1 VEINNINKIH
11 NKKIKIMSTLI
22 SKESVIEAFQFRH
35 ATKEFDATKIVSVE
49 DFKYILQTAQL
60 SPSSFGFE
68 PWHFIVVQDK
78 ELRELLKPVAW
89 GAPVKLDTASH
100 FVLGLSMKAPMVKWD
115 SEYIMHMMK
124 DVKQLPSEV
133 IEMYSKFYREFQ
145 ERDFDLDS
153 DKKLFDW
160 ASKQTYIALG
170 NMMTSAA
177 LIGIDSCPIEGFH
190 QENAEALLKEKFGV
204 DTEKF
209 GLSFMAAFGYR
220 KADPENGKSRRKL
233 EDIVTWK

>member
-1 VEINNINKIH
+1 
-11 NKKIKIMSTLI
+11 MSTPNI
-22 SKESVIEAFQFRH
+22 AKEEIINAFNFRH
-35 ATKEFDATKIVSVE
+35 ATKEFDATKTIS
-49 DFKYILQTAQL
+49 DDDMKFILEAAHL

-89 GAPVKLDTASH
+89 GAPLKLDTASH
-100 FVLGLSMKAPMVKWD
+100 FVLGLSMKAPMVKHD

-124 DVKQLPSEV
+124 DVKQLPADV

-145 ERDFDLDS
+145 ERDFDLDT

-160 ASKQTYIALG
+160 SSKQTYIALG
-170 NMMTSAA
+170 NMMTAAA
-177 LIGIDSCPIEGFH
+177 LTGIDSCPIEGFH

-204 DTEKF
+204 DTNKY
-209 GLSFMAAFGYR
+209 GLSFMTAFGYR
-220 KADPENGKSRRKL
+220 KADPEFGKSRRNFD
-233 EDIVTWK
+233 DIVTWK

>member
-1 VEINNINKIH
+1 
-11 NKKIKIMSTLI
+11 MSTPNIQTEDILH
-22 SKESVIEAFQFRH
+22 AFEYRY
-35 ATKEFDATKIVSVE
+35 ATKEFDSSKKIS
-49 DFKYILQTAQL
+49 DKDINFILKTANL

-68 PWHFIVVQDK
+68 PWHFIVVQDQ

-89 GAPVKLDTASH
+89 GAPLKLDTASH
-100 FVLGLSMKAPMVKWD
+100 FVLGLSMKAPMVKHD

-124 DVKQLPSEV
+124 DVKQLPEDV

-145 ERDFDLDS
+145 ENDFDLDT

-160 ASKQTYIALG
+160 SSKQTYIALG

-177 LIGIDSCPIEGFH
+177 LVGIDSCPIEGFH
-190 QENAEALLKEKFGV
+190 QEKAEALLKEKFGV
-204 DTEKF
+204 DTDKY
-209 GLSFMAAFGYR
+209 GLSFMVAFGYR
-220 KADPENGKSRRKL
+220 KEDPPHAKSRRNF

>member
-1 VEINNINKIH
+1 MNTPNIA
-11 NKKIKIMSTLI
+11 
-22 SKESVIEAFQFRH
+22 KEDILNAFQYRH
-35 ATKEFDATKIVSVE
+35 ATKEFDATKKVSDE
-49 DFKYILQTAQL
+49 DIDFILKTANL

-89 GAPVKLDTASH
+89 GAPLKLDTASH
-100 FVLGLSMKAPMVKWD
+100 FVLGLSMKAPMVKHD
-115 SEYIMHMMK
+115 TEYIMHMMK
-124 DVKQLPSEV
+124 DVKQLPEDV

-145 ERDFDLDS
+145 ENDFDLDT

-160 ASKQTYIALG
+160 SSKQTYIALG

-177 LIGIDSCPIEGFH
+177 LIGLDSCPIEGFH
-190 QENAEALLKEKFGV
+190 QEKAEALLREKFGV
-204 DTEKF
+204 DTEKY
-209 GLSFMAAFGYR
+209 GLSFMVAFGYR
-220 KADPENGKSRRKL
+220 KETPAHGKSRRNF